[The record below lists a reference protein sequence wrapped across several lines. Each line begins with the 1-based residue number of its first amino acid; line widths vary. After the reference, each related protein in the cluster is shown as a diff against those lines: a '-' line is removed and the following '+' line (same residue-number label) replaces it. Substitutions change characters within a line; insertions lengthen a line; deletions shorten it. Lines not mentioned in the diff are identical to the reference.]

1 MGQCLQK
8 VQILSLLPHAEA
20 LGLSLIFLAYQPGPR
35 ILLQLG
41 LWPSVG
47 LSACGLRPR
56 DSESWRQHQE
66 RHTARVAFVAHTDVL
81 TPPQS
86 PEQIRPGQTLFEA
99 MKAKKIGA
107 QGMLG

>member
-1 MGQCLQK
+1 MLAKG
-8 VQILSLLPHAEA
+8 SD
-20 LGLSLIFLAYQPGPR
+20 SLIATSCRGSGP
-35 ILLQLG
+35 LSDL
-41 LWPSVG
+41 PC
-47 LSACGLRPR
+47 LSARTKDFAPVGTVAISWPFSLRPR

-66 RHTARVAFVAHTDVL
+66 RHTARVAFVAHIDVL